1 MNFYPQTTIKGKTL
15 ANLIAKFTYAD
26 TAEVA
31 GKVDNANAAKVAEA
45 QGEKNSTSTKRD
57 MVQWT
62 LYMDGTFNDTG
73 SEADIMLI
81 SPEGHK
87 IHYALRF
94 GFKALKNEV
103 EEKALIAGSSLARE
117 FKAHNIQIYSDSQ
130 LVVNEVNVIYLA

>member
-1 MNFYPQTTIKGKTL
+1 MNFCLQTTIKGKTL
-15 ANLIAKFTYAD
+15 ANFIAKFTYAD

-62 LYMDGTFNDTG
+62 LYMDDTFNDTG

-81 SPEGHK
+81 SPE
-87 IHYALRF
+87 
-94 GFKALKNEV
+94 
-103 EEKALIAGSSLARE
+103 
-117 FKAHNIQIYSDSQ
+117 
-130 LVVNEVNVIYLA
+130 